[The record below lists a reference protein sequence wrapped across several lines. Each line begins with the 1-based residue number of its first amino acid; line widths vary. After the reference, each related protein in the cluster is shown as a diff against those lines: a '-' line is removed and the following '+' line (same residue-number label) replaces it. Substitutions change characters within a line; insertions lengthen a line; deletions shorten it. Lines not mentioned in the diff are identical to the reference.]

1 MQNLLVKKGLI
12 DTSMSQDELEAF
24 VNEMALTKRSEMQPE
39 TPQGPKARKSGG
51 GARAVV
57 NSKPKEVSKKG
68 KNCVGATSQ
77 SSESEV
83 TIYRKAV
90 KQIAPELTD
99 QIEGFITQ
107 VRQEVQK
114 KRNVSFCHHQT
125 SLWTRAMKL
134 TMVNQLLLG

>member
-12 DTSMSQDELEAF
+12 DTSLSQDELEAF
-24 VNEMALTKRSEMQPE
+24 VNEMALTKRSEIQTE
-39 TPQGPKARKSGG
+39 TPQGPKSRKSGG
-51 GARAVV
+51 GARAAV

-68 KNCVGATSQ
+68 KNCFGMISQ

-83 TIYRKAV
+83 TIYWKAV

-107 VRQEVQK
+107 VQ
-114 KRNVSFCHHQT
+114 
-125 SLWTRAMKL
+125 
-134 TMVNQLLLG
+134 